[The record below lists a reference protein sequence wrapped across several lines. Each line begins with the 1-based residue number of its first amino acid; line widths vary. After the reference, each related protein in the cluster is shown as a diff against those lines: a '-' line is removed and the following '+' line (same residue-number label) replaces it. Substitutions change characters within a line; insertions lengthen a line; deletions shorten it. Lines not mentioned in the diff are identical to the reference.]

1 MINQSFTMAS
11 HTTLTLHAL
20 TFVIFRRHEL
30 NRRTI
35 LAGAVA
41 ATAAVPLLGAGTA
54 QAAAGPA
61 GPTAPRLPE
70 GALEELIAAQLATA
84 SSAQDIA
91 RIFTTMLLER
101 QPPIRPA
108 STLDLVI
115 AFSFGNRVAADGT
128 TYTGP
133 GPVNAELAT
142 VVERVMGEVRPGTP
156 FYVQWEIAQV
166 LSSRGV
172 TGFTTIDEQTGAN
185 GQIVY
190 LSTDGVATAA
200 LADFAATGA
209 KSGTAGVIGHHDHVG
224 RCALTVDSHTSTS
237 GVTAYAPSGIVM
249 PADYDPDSGQVWTR
263 SAELYLIADELG
275 RLELVAPALEALLT
289 AKAS

>member
-1 MINQSFTMAS
+1 MAS

-54 QAAAGPA
+54 QAAAGQA
-61 GPTAPRLPE
+61 GPTYPHLPE
-70 GALEELIAAQLATA
+70 GALEDLIAAQLATA
-84 SSAQDIA
+84 SSAHDIA
-91 RIFTTMLLER
+91 GIFTTILLER
-101 QPPIRPA
+101 QPSTRPA
-108 STLDLVI
+108 ADFDLVI

-133 GPVNAELAT
+133 GPINAELAS
-142 VVERVMGEVRPGTP
+142 VVEQVVGKVRPGTP
-156 FYVQWEIAQV
+156 VYVQWEIAQV
-166 LSSRGV
+166 LTSRGV

-237 GVTAYAPSGIVM
+237 GVTAYAPSGISM
-249 PADYDPDSGQVWTR
+249 PADYDSDSGQVWTR

-275 RLELVAPALEALLT
+275 RLELAAPALEALLT